1 MRHRLEPEFLK
12 FNEAIAQ
19 LNLDQLRPLGKLV
32 SPDAPSRKQDLVPY
46 LTQMLARED
55 VVRRLYESLDKLSQA
70 AVQEALAHPGGPVDP
85 NRFQAKYSGLPN
97 FGTTKSAS
105 ALRLFLPGNWSV
117 PTDLRPILQRFVP
130 EPRSASITTIED
142 LPSAVPHQIPNWRS
156 RRGEKPESVPLR

>member
-12 FNEAIAQ
+12 VAEAIAL
-19 LNLDQLRPLGKLV
+19 LNLDELRPLGKLV

-70 AVQEALAHPGGPVDP
+70 AVQEALAHPLGTVDP

-97 FGTTKSAS
+97 FGTTRSAS
-105 ALRLFLPGNWSV
+105 ALRLLMPRDWSV
-117 PTDLRPILQRFVP
+117 PTDLRPILKKFVP
-130 EPRSASITTIED
+130 EPRAGPPRT
-142 LPSAVPHQIPNWRS
+142 PGHAPPGR
-156 RRGEKPESVPLR
+156 LR